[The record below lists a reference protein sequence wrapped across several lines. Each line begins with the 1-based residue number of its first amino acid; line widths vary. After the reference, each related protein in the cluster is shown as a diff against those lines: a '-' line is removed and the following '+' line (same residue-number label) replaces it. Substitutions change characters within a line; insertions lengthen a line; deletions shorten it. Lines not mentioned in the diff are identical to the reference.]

1 MRHLI
6 LFSFQSFFYDH
17 KTLIT
22 VLFIGAISGLI
33 AQLITPGRG
42 FGLLATIAIG
52 LAGGWLG
59 HKLFK
64 NYLSFSDS
72 PLVNAIICSTAGA
85 LILCILINLIFGS
98 KRKNEHDRSGY
109 ESGR

>member
-1 MRHLI
+1 MHHLV
-6 LFSFQSFFYDH
+6 LFSFHDFFYDN
-17 KTLIT
+17 KTLLT

-52 LAGGWLG
+52 LVGGWLG
-59 HKLFK
+59 HLLFK

-72 PLVNAIICSTAGA
+72 PVVNAIICSTAGA
-85 LILCILINLIFGS
+85 LILCILINLIFG
-98 KRKNEHDRSGY
+98 KNKNEHDRSGY